1 MKTVSRAELLRLSA
15 AERLALI
22 SELWDSLAGAEI
34 HLTSAQENELERRLA
49 SFEGDRRD
57 EVTWEQL
64 KAELQQRHS

>member
-1 MKTVSRAELLRLSA
+1 MKTVSQAELLRLSA

-22 SELWDSLAGAEI
+22 SELWDSLADAEI

-49 SFEGDRRD
+49 SFEGDRGD